1 MTGVVVGVS
10 GSAESEQ
17 ALDWALAEA
26 ASRDVP
32 LTAVM
37 AWQPGNRAPEPA
49 QYAQL
54 VERKREEALT
64 ILDLALRRTGISVR
78 AQARLAEGPAAD
90 ALLAA
95 QDDADLVVL
104 GRRGHGRVGRLVLG
118 SVSSTVVEHATRPV
132 TVVRR
137 AEKAVPDAGGSP
149 AEATPPRVL
158 VGVDTSPPSVAALHH
173 GAEAAARIGGV
184 LDVVFAWQI
193 TTLAPLPGSWGWAP
207 PIEDYEKFAAG
218 ALDACVAQAALPLPD
233 ERVDDVRA
241 DARDLALRRI
251 AELDVE
257 GDVAAVD
264 LDVLDCLGGDEIFM
278 GVGIDDSGQ
287 GGLDVIYSDAHWV
300 LRM

>member
-32 LTAVM
+32 LTAVL
-37 AWQPGNRAPEPA
+37 AWQPGNRASEPA

-95 QDDADLVVL
+95 QDDADLLVL
-104 GRRGHGRVGRLVLG
+104 GRRGLGRVGRLVLG

-137 AEKAVPDAGGSP
+137 AEKSVPDAGGSP
-149 AEATPPRVL
+149 AEGTPPRVL
-158 VGVDTSPPSVAALHH
+158 VGVDTSPPSIAALHH

-233 ERVDDVRA
+233 ERVVRRVLHGNAAEMLLKAAAGAERVVVGNRGLGGFDRLLLGSVSRQVLEYAASPVTVVRA
-241 DARDLALRRI
+241 
-251 AELDVE
+251 E
-257 GDVAAVD
+257 G
-264 LDVLDCLGGDEIFM
+264 
-278 GVGIDDSGQ
+278 
-287 GGLDVIYSDAHWV
+287 
-300 LRM
+300 